1 MRRTICNVYPNMEV
15 YCFKKRIGAKKI
27 TVFLFSNL
35 ILSKHLTESKL
46 FTRDGKNFSFII
58 IIVVFPY
65 LFGTLADDLATF
77 VC

>member
-58 IIVVFPY
+58 IVVFPY
-65 LFGTLADDLATF
+65 LFGTLADDLAAF